1 MLDDSIN
8 IQCPGKFYY
17 AKEAIQIGGYCP
29 TYILGPAFGGT
40 QVRQA
45 VRIDPHADH
54 LWVPEKPHP
63 LGRYPPSFYD
73 WNMIDCSLVAGSH
86 LLPHSNKQQLER
98 TGTVCQHSA

>member
-1 MLDDSIN
+1 MLDDSAN
-8 IQCPGKFYY
+8 TQRPGEFYY

-29 TYILGPAFGGT
+29 TYILGPAFRGT
-40 QVRQA
+40 QVHQA

-54 LWVPEKPHP
+54 LRVPEKPHP
-63 LGRYPPSFYD
+63 LGASFND

-98 TGTVCQHSA
+98 TSTVCQHSA